1 MGQEPDQIRR
11 DIEQTRRDLGED
23 LDLLTEKVSP
33 ARVVERNVNRVKGGV
48 TTMKDRVM
56 GSASDATSSVSDTAA
71 QAPAALARKTEGN
84 PLAAGLIAF
93 GAGWL
98 VSSLI
103 PATRPER
110 QATAALKDKATE
122 VSGPVTDAL
131 SEAARDMKD
140 NLAEPVKQSV
150 ESVKQSTQS
159 AVHNVS
165 DQATASRT

>member
-1 MGQEPDQIRR
+1 MGQEPEQLRR

-33 ARVVERNVNRVKGGV
+33 ARVVERNLNRAKGGV
-48 TTMKDRVM
+48 SSVKDTVM
-56 GSASDATSSVSDTAA
+56 GSAGDASASVTDTAA
-71 QAPAALARKTEGN
+71 QAPGAIARKTEGN

-103 PATRPER
+103 PASPAGTASNRRPQGQGIGSRRTSEGR
-110 QATAALKDKATE
+110 
-122 VSGPVTDAL
+122 PVRGRT
-131 SEAARDMKD
+131 DMKD

-150 ESVKQSTQS
+150 ESVKQSTQT

-165 DQATASRT
+165 DQATSATT

>member
-1 MGQEPDQIRR
+1 MGQEPEQLKR
-11 DIEQTRRDLGED
+11 DIERTRRDLGED

-33 ARVVERNVNRVKGGV
+33 ARVVERNLNRAKGGV
-48 TTMKDRVM
+48 SSVKDKVM
-56 GSASDATSSVSDTAA
+56 GSTGDAHASVTDTAA
-71 QAPAALARKTEGN
+71 QAPAAIARQTEGN

-103 PATRPER
+103 PASRPER
-110 QATAALKDKATE
+110 QATAALKDKASDLGE
-122 VSGPVTDAL
+122 PLKDAL

-150 ESVKQSTQS
+150 ESVKQSTQA

-165 DQATASRT
+165 DQATSATT